1 MKLANNSPE
10 PIPIG
15 IFGFSRLL
23 FWPVFV
29 ATMMLTLRLYAPFIP
44 PPVLAISHLKSNT
57 VTITVISG
65 SSYNY
70 ALQMST
76 NLTTPSWINIQTNYS
91 VVPPIIFTNLPATNS
106 CEFFRMVTPP

>member
-1 MKLANNSPE
+1 MKLANTSPE
-10 PIPIG
+10 PTSIG
-15 IFGFSRLL
+15 AFGFSRLL
-23 FWPVFV
+23 HWPVFV

-44 PPVLAISHLKSNT
+44 PPVLAISQLKSNA

-76 NLTTPSWINIQTNYS
+76 NLTAPSWINIRTNYS
-91 VVPPIIFTNLPATNS
+91 VIPPIVFTNVPATNP

>member
-1 MKLANNSPE
+1 MPNKSSE
-10 PIPIG
+10 STPIG
-15 IFGFSRLL
+15 AFGYARLL
-23 FWPVFV
+23 YWPVFV

-76 NLTTPSWINIQTNYS
+76 NLTTPSWIKIRTNYA
-91 VVPPIIFTNLPATNS
+91 VVPPIIFTNIPATNP

>member
-10 PIPIG
+10 PTPIG

-23 FWPVFV
+23 YWPVFV

-76 NLTTPSWINIQTNYS
+76 NLNTPSWINIRTNYAVDS
-91 VVPPIIFTNLPATNS
+91 SNYFYEYPGHQS
-106 CEFFRMVTPP
+106 M

>member
-10 PIPIG
+10 PTPIG

-23 FWPVFV
+23 YWPVFV
-29 ATMMLTLRLYAPFIP
+29 ATMMLTLSLYAPFIP
-44 PPVLAISHLKSNT
+44 PPVLAISHLKANA
-57 VTITVISG
+57 VTIMVISG

-76 NLTTPSWINIQTNYS
+76 NLTTPSWINIRTNYS
-91 VVPPIIFTNLPATNS
+91 VVAPIIFTNILATNP

>member
-1 MKLANNSPE
+1 MPNKSSE
-10 PIPIG
+10 STPIG
-15 IFGFSRLL
+15 AFGYARLL
-23 FWPVFV
+23 YWPVFV

-44 PPVLAISHLKSNT
+44 PPVLAISHLKSNS

-76 NLTTPSWINIQTNYS
+76 NLTTPSWIKIRTNYA
-91 VVPPIIFTNLPATNS
+91 VVPPIIFTNIPATNP